1 MSYIAQIY
9 NIMIASPGDVSEERK
24 VAREII
30 LDWNNIHSF
39 SRKIVLMPVGWEL
52 NTFPSMGERPQEIIN
67 GQILKDADILIGIFW
82 TRIGTP
88 TGKAPSGT
96 VEEIEEH
103 INSGKPAML
112 YFSNQPVVPSSID
125 NEQYQAVTKLKS
137 DYQTRGLTNDFNSPE
152 DFRIKFQRHL
162 TMLLNKEEYQLVS
175 SVETEDFDS
184 KSSSKLTLSE
194 AARTMLIE
202 CSKDTSGQ
210 IMKLSF
216 IGGFTYQT
224 NGQALNEDYEPR
236 TKAKWDA
243 ALDDLLSLELVKPI
257 GYKGQI
263 FQITEKGYS
272 MADILLSETI

>member
-1 MSYIAQIY
+1 
-9 NIMIASPGDVSEERK
+9 MIASPGDVSEERK
-24 VAREII
+24 IAREII

-39 SRKIVLMPVGWEL
+39 SRKIVLLPVGWEL
-52 NTFPSMGERPQEIIN
+52 NTFPSMGERPQKIIN

-88 TGKAPSGT
+88 TGKATSGT

-125 NEQYQAVTKLKS
+125 NEQYQAITKLKN

-152 DFRIKFQRHL
+152 DFKIKFQRHL

-184 KSSSKLTLSE
+184 NSSSKLTLSE

-210 IMKLSF
+210 LMKLAF

-243 ALDDLLSLELVKPI
+243 ALDDLLSLELVKPV

-272 MADILLSETI
+272 MADSLLSETI